1 MLRSVPLMRPLLEIH
16 NLTKTF
22 AGRVIFDKAGVVISD
37 EQKTGVIGRNGAGK
51 STLFK
56 MILGQE
62 DIDDGAI
69 RHMPGLRIG
78 YVEQHAEFPPNE
90 TVIDFLLRASGKE
103 EWECAKMAGQFQLKR
118 ELLTTPATNLSG
130 GYRMRVKLAAMLLAD
145 PNLLLLD
152 EPTNYLDL
160 STLLLL
166 ERLLKNY
173 RGSMLVISHDREFLE
188 RTCSSTLEVNDGALT
203 YFPGDVE
210 AFLAYKQEQ
219 LAYQEKA
226 NKKILAQ
233 KAHLQEFVDRFRYK
247 ASKATQAQSRLK
259 AIARLHTIDIKG
271 KAATAR
277 ITLPKVESKQ
287 GSVLRVEKLAI
298 GYSERAIASEILF
311 DITRGEHVVILGNNG
326 QGKTTLLKTL
336 AGELKPISGK
346 IAWWHNTDIGY
357 YAQHVEAALN
367 PNDRVDSYL
376 RRQAPP
382 GSKEED
388 VLRMAGNFLFRRD
401 DLEKTV
407 SMLSGGEKAR
417 LCLAGILLHQHNV
430 LMLDEPTNH
439 LDFETSEA
447 LAMALADYGGTILFV
462 SHSRTFVNTVATKI
476 LEVRD
481 GTVRQ
486 YPKTYEEYVASLE
499 DVLDADVGGDAK
511 NVKAPGADEEA
522 RQRYRMQIK
531 ELNRQ
536 ANTLEKRVAA
546 LDKRKSELLQ
556 YFFDN
561 PTDYAPDKNRELQE
575 VTEHMQ
581 NEEAQWMRVLES
593 LENISIRPTREDND
607 A

>member
-1 MLRSVPLMRPLLEIH
+1 MRPLLEIQH
-16 NLTKTF
+16 LTKTF
-22 AGRVIFDKAGVVISD
+22 SGRVIFSDANVVISD

-56 MILGQE
+56 MILGDE
-62 DIDDGAI
+62 ELDDGVI
-69 RHMPGLRIG
+69 RHMPGVRIG
-78 YVEQHAEFPPNE
+78 YVEQHAEFPADE
-90 TVIDFLLRASGKE
+90 TVIAFLMRSSGKE

-118 ELLTTPATNLSG
+118 ELLTTPAANLSG

-160 STLLLL
+160 ATLLLL
-166 ERLLKNY
+166 ERLLRSY

-188 RTCSSTLEVNDGALT
+188 RTCTSTLEVDNGALT

-247 ASKATQAQSRLK
+247 ASKAAQAQSRLK

-271 KAATAR
+271 KSATAR

-298 GYSERAIASEILF
+298 GYGTTTVAQHILF

-336 AGELKPISGK
+336 AGELKALDGK
-346 IAWWHNTDIGY
+346 IAWWHNADIGY

-367 PNDRVDSYL
+367 PSDRVDSYL

-417 LCLAGILLHQHNV
+417 LCLAGILLHNHNV
-430 LMLDEPTNH
+430 LILDEPTNH
-439 LDFETSEA
+439 LDFETSET
-447 LAMALADYGGTILFV
+447 LAMALADYGGTIVFV
-462 SHSRTFVNTVATKI
+462 SHSRTFVNAVATKI
-476 LEVRD
+476 LEVKD

-486 YPKTYEEYVASLE
+486 YPRTYEEYVASLE
-499 DVLDADVGGDAK
+499 DVLDADVAGDAK
-511 NVKAPGADEEA
+511 NIKAPGADEEA
-522 RQRYRMQIK
+522 RQRYRMELK

-536 ANTLEKRVAA
+536 ANAHEKRVAT

-575 VTEHMQ
+575 VTELMKQ
-581 NEEAQWMRVLES
+581 EEEQWMKALEK
-593 LENISIRPTREDND
+593 LEQLQS
-607 A
+607 

>member
-1 MLRSVPLMRPLLEIH
+1 MRPLLEIQKLNKKFGH
-16 NLTKTF
+16 
-22 AGRVIFDKAGVVISD
+22 RVIFDDAGIVISD
-37 EQKTGVIGRNGAGK
+37 EQKTAVVGRNGAGK

-62 DIDDGAI
+62 EIDSGTI
-69 RHMPGLRIG
+69 RHMPGVRIG
-78 YVEQHAEFPPNE
+78 YVEQHAEFPANE
-90 TVIDFLLRASGKE
+90 TVMAFLMHSSGKE

-118 ELLTTPATNLSG
+118 ELLTTPAANLSG

-188 RTCSSTLEVNDGALT
+188 RTCSSTLEVDEGALAF
-203 YFPGDVE
+203 FPGDVE
-210 AFLAYKQEQ
+210 SYLAYKEEQ
-219 LAYQEKA
+219 KAFQEKA

-233 KAHLQEFVDRFRYK
+233 KAHLQDFVDRFRYK
-247 ASKATQAQSRLK
+247 ASKASQAQSKLK

-271 KAATAR
+271 KATTAR
-277 ITLPKVESKQ
+277 ITLPKVQSKQ
-287 GSVLRVEKLAI
+287 GSVLRVEKLAV
-298 GYSERAIASEILF
+298 GYGAKTVANKISFEIS
-311 DITRGEHVVILGNNG
+311 RGEHVIILGNNG

-336 AGELKPISGK
+336 AGELTPLEGK
-346 IAWWHNTDIGY
+346 IAWWHNADIGY

-367 PNDRVDSYL
+367 PSERVDTYL

-382 GSKEED
+382 GFREED
-388 VLRMAGNFLFRRD
+388 VLHMAGNFLFRRD

-417 LCLAGILLHQHNV
+417 LCLAGILLHEHNV
-430 LMLDEPTNH
+430 LILDEPTNH
-439 LDFETSEA
+439 LDFETCEA
-447 LAMALADYGGTILFV
+447 LALALADYGGTILFV
-462 SHSRTFVNTVATKI
+462 SHSRTFVNAVATKI

-486 YPKTYEEYVASLE
+486 YPNTYEEYVDNLE
-499 DVLDADVGGDAK
+499 HVLEADIEGDGRR
-511 NVKAPGADEEA
+511 VKAPGADEEE
-522 RQRYRMQIK
+522 RQRYRMELK
-531 ELNRQ
+531 ELERQ
-536 ANTLEKRVAA
+536 AATFEKLIAA
-546 LDKRKSELLQ
+546 TDKRKSELLQ
-556 YFFDN
+556 YFFDH

-575 VTEHMQ
+575 LTARLFET
-581 NEEAQWMRVLES
+581 EEAWLKALEKIET
-593 LENISIRPTREDND
+593 LRAKAKYAGN
-607 A
+607 AA

>member
-1 MLRSVPLMRPLLEIH
+1 MRPLLEIQKLCKKYG
-16 NLTKTF
+16 N
-22 AGRVIFDKAGVVISD
+22 RVIFDDAGIVISD

-62 DIDDGAI
+62 EIDSGTI
-69 RHMPGLRIG
+69 RHMPGVRLG
-78 YVEQHAEFPPNE
+78 YVEQHAEFPPEE
-90 TVIDFLLRASGKE
+90 TVIGFLIRTTGKE

-118 ELLTTPATNLSG
+118 DLLTTPAANLSG
-130 GYRMRVKLAAMLLAD
+130 GYRMRVKLVAMLLAD

-160 STLLLL
+160 ATLLLL
-166 ERLLKNY
+166 ERLLRNY

-188 RTCSSTLEVNDGALT
+188 RTCTSTLEVDDGTLT

-210 AFLAYKQEQ
+210 SYLAYKEEQ
-219 LAYQEKA
+219 LAFKEKA

-247 ASKATQAQSRLK
+247 ASKASQAQSKMK
-259 AIARLHTIDIKG
+259 AIARLHTIAIKG
-271 KAATAR
+271 AASTAR
-277 ITLPKVESKQ
+277 IVLPKVESKQ
-287 GSVLRVEKLAI
+287 GSVLRVERLAI
-298 GYSERAIASEILF
+298 GYGTKTVADTITFEIP
-311 DITRGEHVVILGNNG
+311 RGEHVVILGNNG

-336 AGELKPISGK
+336 ANELAPIDGK
-346 IAWWHNTDIGY
+346 IAWWHRADIGY

-367 PNDRVDSYL
+367 PTDRVDGYL

-382 GSKEED
+382 GSKEEE

-417 LCLAGILLHQHNV
+417 LCLAGILLHNHNV
-430 LMLDEPTNH
+430 LILDEPTNH
-439 LDFETSEA
+439 LDFETAETLAEA
-447 LAMALADYGGTILFV
+447 LASYGGTVLFV
-462 SHSRTFVNTVATKI
+462 SHSRTFVNAVSTKI

-486 YPKTYEEYVASLE
+486 YPNTYEDYVANLE
-499 DVLDADVGGDAK
+499 EVLDADVGGEIK
-511 NVKAPGADEEA
+511 VSKAPGADEAE
-522 RQRYRMQIK
+522 RLRFRMELK
-531 ELNRQ
+531 ELTRQ
-536 ANTLEKRVAA
+536 AALFEKRIAA
-546 LDKRKSELLQ
+546 ADKRKSELLQ

-561 PTDYAPDKNRELQE
+561 PTDYAPDKATELKTLSEQIQKDE
-575 VTEHMQ
+575 D
-581 NEEAQWMRVLES
+581 QWMTLLEKIETMRAKPAS
-593 LENISIRPTREDND
+593 TD